1 MSNRKSNEFEGD
13 FDHSKAWQSESVAGR
28 YDQKRFTSWGGRAF
42 DSMEKR
48 SISALLDGAQADDGV
63 NNVLELA
70 CGTGRISELLASR
83 GFKLTCGD
91 ISEEMLDAA
100 KQRLHGL
107 PNVQVDFTTLD
118 IYNLSQYDS
127 QFDCVCCFRLFQHL
141 TTEERSKALREMA
154 KTTKRYVLVNV
165 MYTSAYYG
173 LLRKVRKALGRYITR
188 YTSSD
193 EEITRELEYAG
204 LRKVAQKLSQPG
216 FNGNLI
222 LLLEKK

>member
-1 MSNRKSNEFEGD
+1 
-13 FDHSKAWQSESVAGR
+13 
-28 YDQKRFTSWGGRAF
+28 
-42 DSMEKR
+42 MEKR
-48 SISALLDGAQADDGV
+48 AISMLLDSAQANGGIH
-63 NNVLELA
+63 NVLELA

-83 GFKLTCGD
+83 GFQLTCGD

-107 PNVQVDFTTLD
+107 PNAQVDFTTLD

-154 KTTKRYVLVNV
+154 KATKRYVLINV

-173 LLRKVRKALGRYITR
+173 LLRKVRKVLGRYITR